1 MLEKAVQDATYK
13 QRFCYNTAANRHVFN
28 DRSKF
33 TSLVHT
39 NNNNIHGS
47 TSSTAAKGKGMVHM
61 QVVKLDGGTEHLQL
75 NNALYCPDFA
85 TNVISQVPFKRK
97 RSWYHSGKDKL
108 YTATNSEL
116 AYLPEI
122 DGIPNFLVVTDP
134 SQAPA
139 VLRYASLHAYQSSSN
154 EPTAT
159 RTADKWH
166 HIYGH
171 ANLDIL
177 KRTAATVIGMTLSTH
192 NLKDCPPCGLSQSKQ
207 VILRKPQDVTTTLL
221 GMVHVDIV
229 GPITTEGVDGERYWM
244 LITRGKTGQQWI
256 YTSDNHATLGVILI
270 GWCKQMKARGFT
282 VVVVRTDNARKLILN
297 ECNCAYFKD
306 KGITI
311 EASPPYDC
319 KPRAPCMV
327 T

>member
-122 DGIPNFLVVTDP
+122 DGIPNFLVVTDRP
-134 SQAPA
+134 KPQRCSATPHFMHTKAHPTSPLQRAQLTSGITSMAMPT
-139 VLRYASLHAYQSSSN
+139 STSSS
-154 EPTAT
+154 A
-159 RTADKWH
+159 R
-166 HIYGH
+166 
-171 ANLDIL
+171 
-177 KRTAATVIGMTLSTH
+177 
-192 NLKDCPPCGLSQSKQ
+192 PPPS
-207 VILRKPQDVTTTLL
+207 
-221 GMVHVDIV
+221 
-229 GPITTEGVDGERYWM
+229 
-244 LITRGKTGQQWI
+244 
-256 YTSDNHATLGVILI
+256 
-270 GWCKQMKARGFT
+270 
-282 VVVVRTDNARKLILN
+282 
-297 ECNCAYFKD
+297 
-306 KGITI
+306 
-311 EASPPYDC
+311 
-319 KPRAPCMV
+319 
-327 T
+327 